1 MINFTNYTKAKLTT
15 EEISKVIELIKSHSH
30 FDGETIELG
39 NLISLHINEEGDCV
53 DVYKWASQ
61 EAMEADDYDFDSD
74 YICTLNIG
82 E

>member
-1 MINFTNYTKAKLTT
+1 MAIDIN
-15 EEISKVIELIKSHSH
+15 ELIAEVVKHSH

-53 DVYKWASQ
+53 DLYKWASR

>member
-1 MINFTNYTKAKLTT
+1 MAIDIN
-15 EEISKVIELIKSHSH
+15 ELIAEVVKHSH

-39 NLISLHINEEGDCV
+39 NLISLHINEEGNCV

-74 YICTLNIG
+74 YICTLNLDGISG
-82 E
+82 V